1 LSAQQQVRLGLCTL
15 AVFPLSLALLELQRH
30 IVNYAVA
37 HSAVDLLL
45 AYSALSLAVLLLQ
58 GGA

>member
-1 LSAQQQVRLGLCTL
+1 MRLGLCTL